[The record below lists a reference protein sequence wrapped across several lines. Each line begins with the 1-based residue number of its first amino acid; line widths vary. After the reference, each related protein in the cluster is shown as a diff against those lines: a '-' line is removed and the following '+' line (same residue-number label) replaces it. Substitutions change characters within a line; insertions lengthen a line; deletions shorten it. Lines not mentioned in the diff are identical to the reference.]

1 MQNFLTRHFES
12 IVTIICIVMTGIFW
26 LATMNGIPNRVTK
39 LEAEVSEIK
48 QQLSKNDTKT
58 DIILEDIKFI
68 KQVVIQKQVQ

>member
-1 MQNFLTRHFES
+1 MQNFFTRHFES

-58 DIILEDIKFI
+58 DIMLEDIKFI

>member
-1 MQNFLTRHFES
+1 MQNFFTRHFES

-58 DIILEDIKFI
+58 DIMLEDIKFI
-68 KQVVIQKQVQ
+68 KQVVIQRQVQ

>member
-1 MQNFLTRHFES
+1 MQNFFTRHFES
-12 IVTIICIVMTGIFW
+12 IITIICIVMTGIFW

-58 DIILEDIKFI
+58 DIMLEDIKFI
-68 KQVVIQKQVQ
+68 KQVVIQRQVQ

>member
-68 KQVVIQKQVQ
+68 KQVVIQRQMQ